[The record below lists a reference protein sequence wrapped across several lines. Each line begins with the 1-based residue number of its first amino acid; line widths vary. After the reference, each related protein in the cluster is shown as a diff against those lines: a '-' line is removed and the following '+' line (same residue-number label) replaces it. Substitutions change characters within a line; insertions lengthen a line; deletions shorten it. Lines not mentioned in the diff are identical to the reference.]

1 MLSQWKELIDK
12 IWELDPA
19 AQSRLEIV
27 LFYSGFHAMVFH
39 DIAHWL
45 FNKNFKLLASMVTF
59 FSRMVSGIEIHP
71 GAKIGH
77 RVFIDHG
84 MGVVIGETSI
94 IGNDVL
100 IYQGATIGAAAA
112 GHMGAAT
119 RNKKRHPTIGNNVII
134 GAGAKI
140 LGNIEIGD
148 GCRIGSGAIVLAN
161 IPPGS
166 LVVAPT
172 GKIISKQSKNENSA
186 NNLAQSEEFVIKLSK
201 LEDQVQI
208 LTRQLNSK

>member
-100 IYQGATIGAAAA
+100 IYRGAF
-112 GHMGAAT
+112 MGAA
-119 RNKKRHPTIGNNVII
+119 V
-134 GAGAKI
+134 AG
-140 LGNIEIGD
+140 
-148 GCRIGSGAIVLAN
+148 
-161 IPPGS
+161 
-166 LVVAPT
+166 
-172 GKIISKQSKNENSA
+172 
-186 NNLAQSEEFVIKLSK
+186 
-201 LEDQVQI
+201 
-208 LTRQLNSK
+208 